1 MKKIINIF
9 FITLILFL
17 SKISM
22 VYSATGDA
30 AVYKITMRKLEFC
43 TGSTGVANCDDAV
56 VVGDSDSVIDIAS
69 VNAGETAA
77 SYGDPMVLPLGETY
91 THMRVTIDRKFTVKN
106 VTAISGGSNTCNTKT
121 LASDAFTSGSSESAR
136 KYTHKPVVA
145 AGGTAAEQN
154 IYLVND
160 TYIRCN
166 NATCG
171 ATTGSQSQTYDQGTG
186 SSLFASTHASDTGND
201 HVLIYKLTS
210 PYVVTMMP
218 PIIDIAFG
226 TKDSIQANDVGA
238 LCMFDASEPIV
249 TITIK

>member
-9 FITLILFL
+9 IITLILFL

-30 AVYKITMRKLEFC
+30 AVYKVTMRKLEFC

-106 VTAISGGSNTCNTKT
+106 VSAISGGSNACNTKT

-136 KYTHKPVVA
+136 KYTHKAVVA
-145 AGGTAAEQN
+145 KDGSPEEQN

-171 ATTGSQSQTYDQGTG
+171 ATTGSQSQTYSQGTG
-186 SSLFASTHASDTGND
+186 SSLHASTHASDTEND
-201 HVLIYKLTS
+201 HVLIYQLTA

-226 TKDSIQANDVGA
+226 TQDSIQANDVGS

-249 TITIK
+249 TISIK

>member
-1 MKKIINIF
+1 
-9 FITLILFL
+9 
-17 SKISM
+17 M

-56 VVGDSDSVIDIAS
+56 VVGDSDIVIDIAS
-69 VNAGETAA
+69 VGAGSAAA

-106 VTAISGGSNTCNTKT
+106 VAAISGGSNTCNTKV
-121 LASDAFTSGSSESAR
+121 LGANVFTSGSTESAR
-136 KYTHKPVVA
+136 KYTYKATVA
-145 AGGTAAEQN
+145 AGGSAAEQN

-171 ATTGSQSQTYDQGTG
+171 ATAAGQTVTYAQGTG

-201 HVLIYKLTS
+201 HVLIYKLTA
-210 PYVVTMMP
+210 PYVVTIMP

-226 TKDSIQANDVGA
+226 TQDTIEANDVGD
-238 LCMFDASEPIV
+238 LCMFDVLEPIV
-249 TITIK
+249 TISIK

>member
-9 FITLILFL
+9 IITLILFL

-30 AVYKITMRKLEFC
+30 AVYKVTMRKLEFC

-56 VVGDSDSVIDIAS
+56 VVGDSDAVIDIAS

-91 THMRVTIDRKFTVKN
+91 THMRVTIDRKFTVQN
-106 VTAISGGSNTCNTKT
+106 VTAISGGSNACNTKV
-121 LASDAFTSGSSESAR
+121 LGANAFTAGSSESAR
-136 KYTHKPVVA
+136 KYTHKAVVA
-145 AGGTAAEQN
+145 KDGSPAEQN

-160 TYIRCN
+160 TYIRCST
-166 NATCG
+166 ATCG
-171 ATTGSQSQTYDQGTG
+171 SPAAGQSQTYSQGTG
-186 SSLFASTHASDTGND
+186 SSLHASTHASDTGND
-201 HVLIYKLTS
+201 HVLIYQLTA

-226 TKDSIQANDVGA
+226 TQDSIQANDVGT

-249 TITIK
+249 TISIK

>member
-9 FITLILFL
+9 IITLILFL

-30 AVYKITMRKLEFC
+30 AVYKVTMRKLEFC

-56 VVGDSDSVIDIAS
+56 VVGDSDAIIDIAS
-69 VNAGETAA
+69 VDAGQSAA

-91 THMRVTIDRKFTVKN
+91 THMRVTIDRKFTVQN
-106 VTAISGGSNTCNTKT
+106 VSGISGGSNTCNTKV
-121 LASDAFTSGSSESAR
+121 LGANAFTSGSSESAR
-136 KYTHKPVVA
+136 KYTHKATVA
-145 AGGTAAEQN
+145 KDGSPAEQN

-171 ATTGSQSQTYDQGTG
+171 ATATGQSQTYDQGTG

-201 HVLIYKLTS
+201 HVLIYKLTA

-226 TKDSIQANDVGA
+226 TKNTIQANDVGS

-249 TITIK
+249 TISIK

>member
-1 MKKIINIF
+1 MKKFINIF

-56 VVGDSDSVIDIAS
+56 VVGEGDATIDIAS
-69 VNAGETAA
+69 VDAGSSAA
-77 SYGDPMVLPLGETY
+77 AYGDPMVLPLGETY

-106 VTAISGGSNTCNTKT
+106 AAAISGGSNTCNTKV
-121 LASDAFTSGSSESAR
+121 LGPNVFTNGSSESAR
-136 KYTHKPVVA
+136 KYTHQPTVA
-145 AGGTAAEQN
+145 KAGIAAEQN

-160 TYIRCN
+160 THIRCN
-166 NATCG
+166 TATCG
-171 ATTGSQSQTYDQGTG
+171 NTTAGQTVTYAQGTG
-186 SSLFASTHASDTGND
+186 SSSFASTHASDTDND
-201 HVLIYKLTS
+201 HVLIYKLTA
-210 PYVVTMMP
+210 PYVVAMMP

-226 TKDSIQANDVGA
+226 TKNTIEANDVSGV
-238 LCMFDASEPIV
+238 CMFDVLEPVV
-249 TITIK
+249 TISIK

>member
-1 MKKIINIF
+1 MKKFINIF

-22 VYSATGDA
+22 IYSATGDA
-30 AVYKITMRKLEFC
+30 AVYKVTMRKLEFC

-56 VVGDSDSVIDIAS
+56 VVGDSDAVIDIAS

-77 SYGDPMVLPLGETY
+77 SYGDPMILPLGETY
-91 THMRVTIDRKFTVKN
+91 THMRVTIDRKFTVQN
-106 VTAISGGSNTCNTKT
+106 VSGISGGSNTCNTKV
-121 LASDAFTSGSSESAR
+121 LASDVFTSGSTESAR
-136 KYTHKPVVA
+136 KYTHKATVA
-145 AGGTAAEQN
+145 KDGSPAEQN

-171 ATTGSQSQTYDQGTG
+171 SAATGQSQTYSQGTG
-186 SSLFASTHASDTGND
+186 SSLHASTHASDTGNN
-201 HVLIYKLTS
+201 HVLIYKLTA

-226 TKDSIQANDVGA
+226 TQDSIQANDVGT
-238 LCMFDASEPIV
+238 LCMFDASEPTV
-249 TITIK
+249 TISIK